1 MLSYQKMML
10 AMASCVIAAS
20 CSNTEEQIFPEEVKK
35 SVSFTASMRNL
46 SRATETEFEEN
57 DKIAVYAVQ
66 EDESGNTILK
76 SSGNYADF
84 VTYTYQ
90 GGKFVNE
97 QGIVCPSDFGVRYF
111 AIYPSTAGAN
121 VPTSK
126 FYVKTDQSASGQYTL
141 SDYCTAVSDV
151 TMEKDVNLIFSH
163 RMSHVIV
170 NLEGEGIGT
179 GTPTVK
185 LNNVNTG
192 CNIDLN
198 ANTFTA
204 FESRNTVYC
213 TDNGTNSYKAIIVP
227 QTIKKG
233 SSFITVVL
241 NGKEFVLDA
250 ESDIVLASGKQQVFN
265 LVIKNGEIVSFTGSI
280 LPWGTEDE
288 RIEQVVPGDIRQK
301 MEPYMPIYDGTN
313 PPNVEGC
320 YFIDPFEAVYCEDYA
335 NGTGGY
341 EPGHLVFPRYIKLTR
356 QSKENTIDM
365 EEYSTSGNSYS
376 IGEGA
381 FISGEGNNFTI
392 FFNTIGTSYNIYT
405 RTALLISGTKA
416 TGGIKNLRY
425 AFVMVEKGDD
435 PEGILMKEGVFRV
448 FQDKDGMSYSDTW
461 PISETRVG
469 EWLPENCNFMDER
482 TRMVKE

>member
-20 CSNTEEQIFPEEVKK
+20 CSNTEEQIFPEEEKK

-97 QGIVCPSDFGVRYF
+97 QGIVCPLDFGVRYF
-111 AIYPSTAGAN
+111 AIYPSTAGVN

-192 CNIDLN
+192 CNIDVN

-301 MEPYMPIYDGTN
+301 MEPYIPIYDGKN

-320 YFIDPFEAVYCEDYA
+320 YLIEPFETVYCEDYG
-335 NGTGGY
+335 NGGF
-341 EPGHLVFPRYIKLTR
+341 EPGALMVPYYINLTS
-356 QSKENTIDM
+356 QSKENNTIDM
-365 EEYSTSGNSYS
+365 EECSSDFDSYS

-381 FISGEGNNFTI
+381 FISGEGKNFTV
-392 FFNTIGTSYNIYT
+392 FFNTIGTSFGIYK

-416 TGGIKNLRY
+416 TDGIKNLRY

-435 PEGILMKEGVFRV
+435 PENKLMKEGVFRV

-461 PISETRVG
+461 PISETRAG

-482 TRMVKE
+482 IRVVK

>member
-20 CSNTEEQIFPEEVKK
+20 CSNTEEQIFPEEGKK

-66 EDESGNTILK
+66 EDESGNTILR

-111 AIYPSTAGAN
+111 AIYPNTAGAN
-121 VPTSK
+121 VPSSK

-179 GTPTVK
+179 GIPTVK

-192 CNIDLN
+192 CDIDLN

-301 MEPYMPIYDGTN
+301 MEPYIPIYDGKN

-320 YFIDPFEAVYCEDYA
+320 YLIEPFETVYCEDYG
-335 NGTGGY
+335 NGGF
-341 EPGHLVFPRYIKLTR
+341 EPGRLMVPYYINLTS
-356 QSKENTIDM
+356 QNKETNTINM
-365 EEYSTSGNSYS
+365 EECSSDFDTYA

-381 FISGEGNNFTI
+381 FISGEGKNFTI
-392 FFNTIGTSYNIYT
+392 FFNTTGTSSGIYYK
-405 RTALLISGTKA
+405 TALLISGTKA
-416 TGGIKNLRY
+416 TDGIKNLKY

-435 PEGILMKEGVFRV
+435 PEGIKMKEGVFRV

-469 EWLPENCNFMDER
+469 EWLPENCNFMDDK
-482 TRMVKE
+482 TRVVK

>member
-66 EDESGNTILK
+66 EDESGNTILR

-170 NLEGEGIGT
+170 NLEGEGIGA
-179 GTPTVK
+179 GIPTVK

-288 RIEQVVPGDIRQK
+288 RIEQVVPDDIRQK
-301 MEPYMPIYDGTN
+301 MEPYIPIYDGTN

-320 YFIDPFEAVYCEDYA
+320 YFMDPFEAVYCED
-335 NGTGGY
+335 NGFP
-341 EPGHLVFPRYIKLTR
+341 PGKLAKSEYINLKS
-356 QSKENTIDM
+356 QNKETNTIDM
-365 EEYSTSGNSYS
+365 EECCYDFSSYS

-381 FISGEGNNFTI
+381 FISGEGKNFTI
-392 FFNTIGTSYNIYT
+392 FFNTIGTSRGIPY
-405 RTALLISGTKA
+405 RTAVLLSGTKA
-416 TGGIKNLRY
+416 TDGIKNLRY

-448 FQDKDGMSYSDTW
+448 FQDKDGISYSDTW

-469 EWLPENCNFMDER
+469 EWLPEKCNFRDDK
-482 TRMVKE
+482 TRVVK

>member
-20 CSNTEEQIFPEEVKK
+20 CSNTEEQIFPEEGKK
-35 SVSFTASMRNL
+35 SVSFTASMKNL

-66 EDESGNTILK
+66 EDESGNTILR

-151 TMEKDVNLIFSH
+151 TMEKNVNLIFSH

-170 NLEGEGIGT
+170 NLEGEGIGA
-179 GTPTVK
+179 GIPTVK

-250 ESDIVLASGKQQVFN
+250 ESDIVLGSGKQQVFN

-288 RIEQVVPGDIRQK
+288 RIEQVVPDDIRQK
-301 MEPYMPIYDGTN
+301 MEPYIPIYDGTN

-320 YFIDPFEAVYCEDYA
+320 YLIEPFETVYCEDYG
-335 NGTGGY
+335 NGGY
-341 EPGHLVFPRYIKLTR
+341 EPGRLMVPNYIKLSS
-356 QSKENTIDM
+356 QSKDNTIDM
-365 EEYSTSGNSYS
+365 EECSSDFDTYS

-381 FISGEGNNFTI
+381 FISGEGKNFTI
-392 FFNTIGTSYNIYT
+392 FFNTIGTSSGIPY
-405 RTALLISGTKA
+405 RTALLLSGTKA
-416 TGGIKNLRY
+416 TDGIKNLRY

-435 PEGILMKEGVFRV
+435 PGNQLMKEGVFRV

-461 PISETRVG
+461 PISETRAG

-482 TRMVKE
+482 IRVVKE

>member
-10 AMASCVIAAS
+10 AVASCVIAAS
-20 CSNTEEQIFPEEVKK
+20 CSNSEEQIFPEEEKK

-76 SSGNYADF
+76 SSGNYTDF

-97 QGIVCPSDFGVRYF
+97 QGIVCPTDFGVRYF

-141 SDYCTAVSDV
+141 SDYCTTVSDV
-151 TMEKDVNLIFSH
+151 TMEKNVNLIFSH

-170 NLEGEGIGT
+170 NLEGEGIGA
-179 GTPTVK
+179 GIPTVK

-288 RIEQVVPGDIRQK
+288 RIEQVVPDDIRQK
-301 MEPYMPIYDGTN
+301 MEPYIPIYDGTN

-320 YFIDPFEAVYCEDYA
+320 YLIEPFETVYCEDYG
-335 NGTGGY
+335 NGGY
-341 EPGHLVFPRYIKLTR
+341 EPGRLMVPNYIKLSS
-356 QSKENTIDM
+356 QSKDNTIDM
-365 EEYSTSGNSYS
+365 EECSSDFDTYS

-381 FISGEGNNFTI
+381 FISGEGKNFTI
-392 FFNTIGTSYNIYT
+392 FFNTIGTSSGIPY
-405 RTALLISGTKA
+405 RTALLLSGTKA
-416 TGGIKNLRY
+416 TDGIKNLRY

-435 PEGILMKEGVFRV
+435 PGNQLMKEGVFRV

-461 PISETRVG
+461 PISETRAG
-469 EWLPENCNFMDER
+469 EWLPENCNFMNDK
-482 TRMVKE
+482 TRVVK

>member
-10 AMASCVIAAS
+10 AMTSCVIAAS
-20 CSNTEEQIFPEEVKK
+20 CSNSEEQIFPEEVKK

-66 EDESGNTILK
+66 EDGSGNTILK

-170 NLEGEGIGT
+170 NLEGEGIGA
-179 GTPTVK
+179 GIPTVK

-288 RIEQVVPGDIRQK
+288 RIEQVVPDDIRQK
-301 MEPYMPIYDGTN
+301 MEPYIPIYDGKN

-320 YFIDPFEAVYCEDYA
+320 YLIEPFETVYCEDYG
-335 NGTGGY
+335 NGGY
-341 EPGHLVFPRYIKLTR
+341 EPGRLMVPNYIKLSS
-356 QSKENTIDM
+356 QSKDNTIDL
-365 EEYSTSGNSYS
+365 EECSSDFDTYS

-381 FISGEGNNFTI
+381 FISGEGKNFTI
-392 FFNTIGTSYNIYT
+392 FFNTIGTSSGIPY
-405 RTALLISGTKA
+405 RTALLLSGTKA

-435 PEGILMKEGVFRV
+435 PGNQLMKEGVFRV

-461 PISETRVG
+461 PISETRAG

>member
-1 MLSYQKMML
+1 MLSYTKMML

-20 CSNTEEQIFPEEVKK
+20 CSNTGEQIYPEKGEKN
-35 SVSFTASMRNL
+35 VSFTASMKTL
-46 SRATETEFEEN
+46 SRATETAFEEN

-66 EDESGNTILK
+66 EDGSGNTILK

-97 QGIVCPSDFGVRYF
+97 QGIVCPTDFGVRYF
-111 AIYPSTAGAN
+111 AIYPNTAGAN

-151 TMEKDVNLIFSH
+151 TKEKDVNLIFSH

-179 GTPTVK
+179 GIPTVK

-192 CNIDLN
+192 CDIDLN

-233 SSFITVVL
+233 SQFITVTL
-241 NGKEFVLDA
+241 NGKEHVL
-250 ESDIVLASGKQQVFN
+250 ETTSDIVLGSGKQQVFN
-265 LVIKNGEIVSFTGSI
+265 LVIKNGDVVNFTGSI

-288 RIEQVVPGDIRQK
+288 RIEEVVPDDIRQK
-301 MEPYMPIYDGTN
+301 MEPYIPIYDGTN

-320 YFIDPFEAVYCEDYA
+320 YLIEPFETVYCEDYE
-335 NGTGGY
+335 NGTGGFA
-341 EPGHLVFPRYIKLTR
+341 PGTLVVSYYINLTG

-365 EEYSTSGNSYS
+365 EEVGTDFEGYS

-381 FISGEGNNFTI
+381 FISGDGKNFTI
-392 FFNTIGTSYNIYT
+392 FFNTIGTYHGIYN
-405 RTALLISGTKA
+405 RTALLVSGTKA
-416 TGGIKNLRY
+416 TDGIKNLKY

-448 FQDKDGMSYSDTW
+448 FQDKDGMSYTDTW
-461 PISETRVG
+461 PITETRIG
-469 EWLPENCNFMDER
+469 EWLPENCNFMNDK
-482 TRMVKE
+482 TRVVK

>member
-1 MLSYQKMML
+1 MLSYKEMML

-20 CSNTEEQIFPEEVKK
+20 CSNTEEQIFPEEEKK

-66 EDESGNTILK
+66 EDESGNTILR

-170 NLEGEGIGT
+170 NLDGEGIGT
-179 GTPTVK
+179 GIPTVK

-192 CNIDLN
+192 CDVDLN

-265 LVIKNGEIVSFTGSI
+265 LIIKNGEIVSFTGSI

-301 MEPYMPIYDGTN
+301 MEPYMPIYDGKN

-320 YFIDPFEAVYCEDYA
+320 YLIEPFETVYCEDYG
-335 NGTGGY
+335 NGGFESGTLTVPY
-341 EPGHLVFPRYIKLTR
+341 YINLTS
-356 QSKENTIDM
+356 QSKENNTINM
-365 EEYSTSGNSYS
+365 EECSSDFDSYS

-381 FISGEGNNFTI
+381 FISGEGKNFTV
-392 FFNTIGTSYNIYT
+392 FFNTIGTHHGIYT

-416 TGGIKNLRY
+416 TDGIKNLKY

-435 PEGILMKEGVFRV
+435 PEGIIMKEGVFRV
-448 FQDKDGMSYSDTW
+448 FQDKDGMAYSAVW
-461 PISETRVG
+461 PLAETRAS
-469 EWLPENCNFMDER
+469 EWLPKNCYFIDER
-482 TRMVKE
+482 ARVVKK

>member
-20 CSNTEEQIFPEEVKK
+20 CSNTEEQIFPEEGKK

-66 EDESGNTILK
+66 EDESGNTILR

-97 QGIVCPSDFGVRYF
+97 LGIVCPSDFGVRYF

-170 NLEGEGIGT
+170 NLEGEGIGA
-179 GTPTVK
+179 GIPTVK

-288 RIEQVVPGDIRQK
+288 RIEQVVPDDIRQK
-301 MEPYMPIYDGTN
+301 MEPYIPIYDGTN

-320 YFIDPFEAVYCEDYA
+320 YFIDPYEAVYCEDNGYA
-335 NGTGGY
+335 
-341 EPGHLVFPRYIKLTR
+341 PGERVSSYYIKLTS
-356 QSKENTIDM
+356 QSRENTIDM
-365 EEYSTSGNSYS
+365 EQCSSNFGSYS

-392 FFNTIGTSYNIYT
+392 FFNMIGTTHGIYT
-405 RTALLISGTKA
+405 RQATLLSGTKA

-425 AFVMVEKGDD
+425 AFVLVEKGDD
-435 PEGILMKEGVFRV
+435 PENKLMKEGVFRV

-461 PISETRVG
+461 PISETRAG

-482 TRMVKE
+482 IRVVK

>member
-1 MLSYQKMML
+1 MLSYKEMML

-20 CSNTEEQIFPEEVKK
+20 CSNTEEQIFPEEEKK

-66 EDESGNTILK
+66 EDESGNTILR

-151 TMEKDVNLIFSH
+151 TMEKNVNLVFSH

-170 NLEGEGIGT
+170 NLEGEGIGA
-179 GTPTVK
+179 GIPTVK

-241 NGKEFVLDA
+241 NGKEFVLEA

-265 LVIKNGEIVSFTGSI
+265 LVIKNGDIVSFTGSI

-288 RIEQVVPGDIRQK
+288 RIEQVVPDDIRQK
-301 MEPYMPIYDGTN
+301 MEPYIPIYDGTN

-320 YFIDPFEAVYCEDYA
+320 YLIEPFETVYCED
-335 NGTGGY
+335 NGFSPGTLVVPSYINLTG
-341 EPGHLVFPRYIKLTR
+341 

-365 EEYSTSGNSYS
+365 EECSSDFESYS

-381 FISGEGNNFTI
+381 FISGEGKNFTI
-392 FFNTIGTSYNIYT
+392 FFNTIGTTYGIEN

-461 PISETRVG
+461 PISETRAG
-469 EWLPENCNFMDER
+469 EWLPENCNFMDDK
-482 TRMVKE
+482 TRVVK

>member
-10 AMASCVIAAS
+10 AVASCVIAAS
-20 CSNTEEQIFPEEVKK
+20 CSNSEEQIFPEEVKK

-97 QGIVCPSDFGVRYF
+97 LGIVCPSDFGVRYF

-170 NLEGEGIGT
+170 NLEGEGIGA
-179 GTPTVK
+179 GIPTVK

-288 RIEQVVPGDIRQK
+288 RIEQVVPDDIRQK
-301 MEPYMPIYDGTN
+301 MEPYIPIYDGTN

-320 YFIDPFEAVYCEDYA
+320 YFMDPFEAVYCED
-335 NGTGGY
+335 NGFP
-341 EPGHLVFPRYIKLTR
+341 PGKLAKSEYINLKS
-356 QSKENTIDM
+356 QNKETNTIDM
-365 EEYSTSGNSYS
+365 EECCYDFSSYS

-381 FISGEGNNFTI
+381 FISGEGKNFTI
-392 FFNTIGTSYNIYT
+392 FFNTIGTSRGIPY
-405 RTALLISGTKA
+405 RTAVLLSGTKA
-416 TGGIKNLRY
+416 TDGIKNLRY

-461 PISETRVG
+461 PITETRIG
-469 EWLPENCNFMDER
+469 EWLPENCNFMNDK
-482 TRMVKE
+482 TRVVK

>member
-1 MLSYQKMML
+1 MLSYKNMML
-10 AMASCVIAAS
+10 AIASCVIAAS
-20 CSNTEEQIFPEEVKK
+20 CSKTEEQIFPEENKK

-66 EDESGNTILK
+66 EDESGNTILR

-151 TMEKDVNLIFSH
+151 TMEKDVDLIFSH

-170 NLEGEGIGT
+170 NLDGEGIGT
-179 GTPTVK
+179 GIPTVK

-192 CNIDLN
+192 CDIDLN

-265 LVIKNGEIVSFTGSI
+265 LVINNGEIVSFTGSI

-288 RIEQVVPGDIRQK
+288 RIEQVVPSDIRQK

-320 YFIDPFEAVYCEDYA
+320 YFIDPYETVYCEDNGYA
-335 NGTGGY
+335 
-341 EPGHLVFPRYIKLTR
+341 PGEIVNSYYIKLTG
-356 QSKENTIDM
+356 QSKDNTIDM
-365 EEYSTSGNSYS
+365 EECSYDFDSYS

-381 FISGEGNNFTI
+381 FISGEGKNFTV
-392 FFNTIGTSYNIYT
+392 FFNTIGTTHGIPT
-405 RTALLISGTKA
+405 RKAILLSGTKA
-416 TGGIKNLRY
+416 TDGIKNLRY

-435 PEGILMKEGVFRV
+435 PENKLMKEGVFRV
-448 FQDKDGMSYSDTW
+448 FQDKDGMAYSATW
-461 PISETRVG
+461 PLAETRAS
-469 EWLPENCNFMDER
+469 EWLPKNCYFIDER
-482 TRMVKE
+482 ARVVKK

>member
-1 MLSYQKMML
+1 MLSYKNMML
-10 AMASCVIAAS
+10 AIASCVIAAS
-20 CSNTEEQIFPEEVKK
+20 CSNTEEQIFPEEEKK

-66 EDESGNTILK
+66 EDESRNTILK

-151 TMEKDVNLIFSH
+151 TMKKDVNLIFSH

-170 NLEGEGIGT
+170 NLDGEGIGT
-179 GTPTVK
+179 GIPTVK

-192 CNIDLN
+192 CDIDLN

-288 RIEQVVPGDIRQK
+288 RIEQVVPSDIRQK
-301 MEPYMPIYDGTN
+301 MEPYIPIYDGTN

-320 YFIDPFEAVYCEDYA
+320 YLIEPYEAVYCEDNGYA
-335 NGTGGY
+335 PGSIINNSYYINLTG
-341 EPGHLVFPRYIKLTR
+341 

-365 EEYSTSGNSYS
+365 EECSSSGESYS

-381 FISGEGNNFTI
+381 FISGEGKNFTV
-392 FFNTIGTSYNIYT
+392 FFNTIGTTYGIPT
-405 RTALLISGTKA
+405 RKAILLSGTKA
-416 TGGIKNLRY
+416 TDGIKNLRY

-435 PEGILMKEGVFRV
+435 PENKLMKEGVFRV

-461 PISETRVG
+461 PLTETRAS
-469 EWLPENCNFMDER
+469 EWLSKNCHFIDER
-482 TRMVKE
+482 VRVVKK

>member
-111 AIYPSTAGAN
+111 AIYPSTAGTN

-151 TMEKDVNLIFSH
+151 TMEKNVNLVFSH

-192 CNIDLN
+192 CNIDVN

-241 NGKEFVLDA
+241 NGKEFVLEA

-288 RIEQVVPGDIRQK
+288 RIEQVVPDDIRQK
-301 MEPYMPIYDGTN
+301 MEPYIPIYDGTN

-320 YFIDPFEAVYCEDYA
+320 YFIDPYEAVYCEDNGYA
-335 NGTGGY
+335 
-341 EPGHLVFPRYIKLTR
+341 PGERVSSYYIKLTS

-365 EEYSTSGNSYS
+365 EECSASGNSYS

-392 FFNTIGTSYNIYT
+392 FFNTIGTTYGIET
-405 RTALLISGTKA
+405 RQAVLLSGTKA
-416 TGGIKNLRY
+416 TDGIKNLRY

-435 PEGILMKEGVFRV
+435 PENKLMKEGVFRV
-448 FQDKDGMSYSDTW
+448 FQDRDGMSYSDTW

-469 EWLPENCNFMDER
+469 EWLPENCNFMDDK
-482 TRMVKE
+482 TRVVK

>member
-20 CSNTEEQIFPEEVKK
+20 CSNTEEQIFPEEEKK

-66 EDESGNTILK
+66 EDESGNTILR

-97 QGIVCPSDFGVRYF
+97 LGIVCPSDFGVRYF

-170 NLEGEGIGT
+170 NLEGEGIGA
-179 GTPTVK
+179 GIPTVK

-265 LVIKNGEIVSFTGSI
+265 LVIKNGDIVSFTGSI

-288 RIEQVVPGDIRQK
+288 RIEQVVPDDIRQK
-301 MEPYMPIYDGTN
+301 MEPYIPIYDGTN

-320 YFIDPFEAVYCEDYA
+320 YFIDPYEAVYCEDNGYA
-335 NGTGGY
+335 
-341 EPGHLVFPRYIKLTR
+341 PGERVSSYYIKLTN
-356 QSKENTIDM
+356 QSRENTIDM
-365 EEYSTSGNSYS
+365 EQCSSNFGSYS

-392 FFNTIGTSYNIYT
+392 FFNMIGTTHGIYT
-405 RTALLISGTKA
+405 RQATLLSGTKA

-425 AFVMVEKGDD
+425 AFVLVEKGDD
-435 PEGILMKEGVFRV
+435 PENKLMKEGVFRV

-461 PISETRVG
+461 PISETRAG

-482 TRMVKE
+482 IRVVK

>member
-10 AMASCVIAAS
+10 AMASCMIAAS
-20 CSNTEEQIFPEEVKK
+20 CSNTEEQIFLEEVKK

-66 EDESGNTILK
+66 EDESGNTILR

-170 NLEGEGIGT
+170 NLDGEGIGT
-179 GTPTVK
+179 GIPTVK

-192 CNIDLN
+192 CDVDLN

-288 RIEQVVPGDIRQK
+288 RIEQVVPDDIRQK
-301 MEPYMPIYDGTN
+301 MEPYIPIYDGTN

-320 YFIDPFEAVYCEDYA
+320 YLIEPFETVYCEDYG
-335 NGTGGY
+335 NGGY
-341 EPGHLVFPRYIKLTR
+341 EPGRLTVPNYIKLSS
-356 QSKENTIDM
+356 QSKDNTIDM
-365 EEYSTSGNSYS
+365 EECSSDFDTYS

-381 FISGEGNNFTI
+381 FISGEGKNFTI
-392 FFNTIGTSYNIYT
+392 FFNTIGTSSGIPY
-405 RTALLISGTKA
+405 RTALLLSGTKA

-435 PEGILMKEGVFRV
+435 PEGIIMKEGVFRV
-448 FQDKDGMSYSDTW
+448 FQDKDGMAYSDTW
-461 PISETRVG
+461 PLTETRAS
-469 EWLPENCNFMDER
+469 EWLPKNCHFIDER
-482 TRMVKE
+482 VRVVKK

>member
-90 GGKFVNE
+90 GGKYVNE

-170 NLEGEGIGT
+170 NLEGEGIGA
-179 GTPTVK
+179 GIPTVK

-265 LVIKNGEIVSFTGSI
+265 LVIKSGEIVSFTGSI

-288 RIEQVVPGDIRQK
+288 RIEQVVPDDIRQK
-301 MEPYMPIYDGTN
+301 MEPYIPIYDGTN

-320 YFIDPFEAVYCEDYA
+320 YFIDPFETVYCEDNGYA
-335 NGTGGY
+335 
-341 EPGHLVFPRYIKLTR
+341 PGERVSSYYIKLTG
-356 QSKENTIDM
+356 QSRENTINM
-365 EEYSTSGNSYS
+365 EQCSSNFGSYS

-392 FFNTIGTSYNIYT
+392 FFNMIGTTHGIYT
-405 RTALLISGTKA
+405 REATLLSGTKA

-435 PEGILMKEGVFRV
+435 PGNQLMKEGVFRV

-461 PISETRVG
+461 PISETRAG

>member
-20 CSNTEEQIFPEEVKK
+20 CSNSEEQIFPEEGKK

-170 NLEGEGIGT
+170 NLEGEGIGA
-179 GTPTVK
+179 GIPTVK

-288 RIEQVVPGDIRQK
+288 RIEQVVPDDIRQK
-301 MEPYMPIYDGTN
+301 MEPYIPIYDGTN

-320 YFIDPFEAVYCEDYA
+320 YFMDPFEAVYCED
-335 NGTGGY
+335 NGFP
-341 EPGHLVFPRYIKLTR
+341 PGKLAKSEYINLKS
-356 QSKENTIDM
+356 QNKETNTIDM
-365 EEYSTSGNSYS
+365 EECCYDFSSYS

-381 FISGEGNNFTI
+381 FISGEGKNFTI
-392 FFNTIGTSYNIYT
+392 FFNTIGTSRGIPY
-405 RTALLISGTKA
+405 RTAVLLSGTKA
-416 TGGIKNLRY
+416 TDGIKNLRY

-461 PISETRVG
+461 PISETRAG

-482 TRMVKE
+482 IRVVK

>member
-1 MLSYQKMML
+1 MLSYKKMML

-20 CSNTEEQIFPEEVKK
+20 CSNSEEQIFPEEVKK

-151 TMEKDVNLIFSH
+151 TMEKNVNLIFSH

-170 NLEGEGIGT
+170 NLEGEGIGA
-179 GTPTVK
+179 GIPTVK

-288 RIEQVVPGDIRQK
+288 RIEQVVPDDIRQK
-301 MEPYMPIYDGTN
+301 MEPYIPIYDGTN

-320 YFIDPFEAVYCEDYA
+320 YFMDPFEAVYCED
-335 NGTGGY
+335 NGFP
-341 EPGHLVFPRYIKLTR
+341 PGKLAKSEYINLKS
-356 QSKENTIDM
+356 QNKETNTIDM
-365 EEYSTSGNSYS
+365 EECCYDFSSYS

-381 FISGEGNNFTI
+381 FISGEGKNFTI
-392 FFNTIGTSYNIYT
+392 FFNTIGTSRGIPY
-405 RTALLISGTKA
+405 RTAVLLSGTKA
-416 TGGIKNLRY
+416 TDGIKNLRY

-448 FQDKDGMSYSDTW
+448 FQDKDGISYSDTW

-469 EWLPENCNFMDER
+469 EWLPENCNFMDDK
-482 TRMVKE
+482 TRVVK

>member
-20 CSNTEEQIFPEEVKK
+20 CSNTEEQIFPEEGKK
-35 SVSFTASMRNL
+35 SVSFTASMKNL

-57 DKIAVYAVQ
+57 DKIAVYAVH
-66 EDESGNTILK
+66 EDESGNTILR

-151 TMEKDVNLIFSH
+151 TMEKNVNLIFSH

-170 NLEGEGIGT
+170 NLEGEGIGA
-179 GTPTVK
+179 GIPTVK

-288 RIEQVVPGDIRQK
+288 RIEQVVPDDIRQK
-301 MEPYMPIYDGTN
+301 MEPYIPIYDGTN

-320 YFIDPFEAVYCEDYA
+320 YLIEPFETVYCEDYG
-335 NGTGGY
+335 NGGY
-341 EPGHLVFPRYIKLTR
+341 EPGRLMVPNYIKLSS
-356 QSKENTIDM
+356 QSKDNTIDM
-365 EEYSTSGNSYS
+365 EECSSDFDTYS

-381 FISGEGNNFTI
+381 FISGEGKNFTI
-392 FFNTIGTSYNIYT
+392 FFNTIGTSSGIPY
-405 RTALLISGTKA
+405 RTALLLSGTKA
-416 TGGIKNLRY
+416 TDGIKNLRY

-435 PEGILMKEGVFRV
+435 PGNQLMKEGVFRV

-461 PISETRVG
+461 PISETRAG

-482 TRMVKE
+482 IRVVK

>member
-1 MLSYQKMML
+1 MLSYKKMML

-20 CSNTEEQIFPEEVKK
+20 CSNTEEQIFPEEGKK

-66 EDESGNTILK
+66 EDESGNTILR

-111 AIYPSTAGAN
+111 AIYPNTAGAN

-170 NLEGEGIGT
+170 NLEGEGIGA
-179 GTPTVK
+179 GIPTVK

-265 LVIKNGEIVSFTGSI
+265 LVIKNGDIVSFTGSI

-288 RIEQVVPGDIRQK
+288 RIEQVVPDDIRQK
-301 MEPYMPIYDGTN
+301 MEPYIPIYDGKN

-320 YFIDPFEAVYCEDYA
+320 YFMDPFEAVYCED
-335 NGTGGY
+335 NGFP
-341 EPGHLVFPRYIKLTR
+341 PGKLAKSEYINLKS
-356 QSKENTIDM
+356 QNKETNTIDM
-365 EEYSTSGNSYS
+365 EECCYDFSSYS

-381 FISGEGNNFTI
+381 FISGEGKNFTI
-392 FFNTIGTSYNIYT
+392 FFNTIGTSSGIPY
-405 RTALLISGTKA
+405 RTAVLLSGTKA

-482 TRMVKE
+482 IRVVK

>member
-20 CSNTEEQIFPEEVKK
+20 CSNTEEQIFPEEGKK

-66 EDESGNTILK
+66 EDESGNTILR

-121 VPTSK
+121 VPSSK

-170 NLEGEGIGT
+170 NLEGEGIGA
-179 GTPTVK
+179 GIPTVK

-280 LPWGTEDE
+280 LPWGTEDD
-288 RIEQVVPGDIRQK
+288 RIEQVVPDDIRQK
-301 MEPYMPIYDGTN
+301 MEPYIPIYDGTN

-335 NGTGGY
+335 NGTGGFA
-341 EPGHLVFPRYIKLTR
+341 PGTLVVSHYINLTS

-365 EEYSTSGNSYS
+365 EDYSSSGNNYS

-381 FISGEGNNFTI
+381 FISGEGKNFTI
-392 FFNTIGTSYNIYT
+392 FFNTIGTSYGIDT
-405 RTALLISGTKA
+405 REALLLSGTKA

-469 EWLPENCNFMDER
+469 EWLPENCNFMDDK
-482 TRMVKE
+482 TRVVK

>member
-1 MLSYQKMML
+1 MLSYKKMML

-20 CSNTEEQIFPEEVKK
+20 CSNSEEQIFPEEVKK

-151 TMEKDVNLIFSH
+151 TMEKNVNLIFSH

-170 NLEGEGIGT
+170 NLEGEGIGA
-179 GTPTVK
+179 GIPTVK

-288 RIEQVVPGDIRQK
+288 RIEQVVPDDIRQK
-301 MEPYMPIYDGTN
+301 MEPYIPIYDGTN

-320 YFIDPFEAVYCEDYA
+320 YFMDPFEAVYCED
-335 NGTGGY
+335 NGFP
-341 EPGHLVFPRYIKLTR
+341 PGKLAKSEYINLKS
-356 QSKENTIDM
+356 QNKETNTIDM
-365 EEYSTSGNSYS
+365 EECCYDFSSYS

-381 FISGEGNNFTI
+381 FISGEGKNFTI
-392 FFNTIGTSYNIYT
+392 FFNTIGTSRGIPY
-405 RTALLISGTKA
+405 RTAVLLSGTKA
-416 TGGIKNLRY
+416 TDGIKNLRY

-448 FQDKDGMSYSDTW
+448 FQDKDGISYSDTW

>member
-1 MLSYQKMML
+1 MLSYKKMML

-20 CSNTEEQIFPEEVKK
+20 CSNSEEQIFPEEVKK

-151 TMEKDVNLIFSH
+151 TMEKNVNLIFSH

-170 NLEGEGIGT
+170 NLEGEGIGA
-179 GTPTVK
+179 GIPTVK

-288 RIEQVVPGDIRQK
+288 RIEQVVPDDIRQK
-301 MEPYMPIYDGTN
+301 MEPYIPIYDGKN

-320 YFIDPFEAVYCEDYA
+320 YLIEPFETVYCEDYG
-335 NGTGGY
+335 NGGY
-341 EPGHLVFPRYIKLTR
+341 EPGRLMVPNYIKLSS
-356 QSKENTIDM
+356 QSKDNTIDM
-365 EEYSTSGNSYS
+365 EECSSDFDTYSM
-376 IGEGA
+376 GEGA
-381 FISGEGNNFTI
+381 FISGEGKNFTI
-392 FFNTIGTSYNIYT
+392 FFNTIGTSSGIPY
-405 RTALLISGTKA
+405 RTALLLSGTKA

-435 PEGILMKEGVFRV
+435 PEGIIMKEGVFRV

>member
-20 CSNTEEQIFPEEVKK
+20 CSNTEEQIFPEEGKK

-66 EDESGNTILK
+66 EDESGNTILR

-97 QGIVCPSDFGVRYF
+97 LGIVCPSDFGVRYF

-170 NLEGEGIGT
+170 NLEGEGIGA
-179 GTPTVK
+179 GIPTVK

-265 LVIKNGEIVSFTGSI
+265 LVIKNGDIVSFTGSI

-288 RIEQVVPGDIRQK
+288 RIEQVVPDDIRQK
-301 MEPYMPIYDGTN
+301 MEPYIPIYDGTN

-320 YFIDPFEAVYCEDYA
+320 YFIDPYEAVYCEDNGYA
-335 NGTGGY
+335 
-341 EPGHLVFPRYIKLTR
+341 PGERVSSYYIKLTS
-356 QSKENTIDM
+356 QSRENTIDM
-365 EEYSTSGNSYS
+365 EQCSSNFGSYS

-392 FFNTIGTSYNIYT
+392 FFNMIGTTHGIYT
-405 RTALLISGTKA
+405 RQATLLSGTKA

-425 AFVMVEKGDD
+425 AFVLVEKGDD
-435 PEGILMKEGVFRV
+435 PENKLMKEGVFRV

-461 PISETRVG
+461 PISETRAG

-482 TRMVKE
+482 IRVVK